1 MKRPKPP
8 ADTTLERFLR
18 KNKLKPGKVAHEA
31 NLSRQQFLRIRRGD
45 ADPGIWT
52 AMRIRDACG
61 RLLFRFVSI
70 DELIGPDDP
79 QAVRLRY
86 GRSE

>member
-1 MKRPKPP
+1 MKPNPP
-8 ADTTLERFLR
+8 AATTLERFLR
-18 KNKLKPGKVAHEA
+18 DNKLKPVKVAREA
-31 NLSRQQFLRIRRGD
+31 TISRQQFLRIRRGD

-79 QAVRLRY
+79 QAVRLRE
-86 GRSE
+86 RKSK

>member
-1 MKRPKPP
+1 M
-8 ADTTLERFLR
+8 TLERFLK
-18 KNKLKPGKVAHEA
+18 KNKLQPTKVAREA
-31 NLSRQQFLRIRRGD
+31 NVSRQQLARIRKGD

-52 AMRIRDACG
+52 AMRIRDACA

-79 QAVRLRY
+79 QAVRLRER
-86 GRSE
+86 RSK

>member
-1 MKRPKPP
+1 MKPRPP
-8 ADTTLERFLR
+8 AATTLERFLR
-18 KNKLKPGKVAHEA
+18 KNKLKQLKVAREA
-31 NLSRQQFLRIRRGD
+31 NISRQQFLRIRRGD

-61 RLLFRFVSI
+61 RLLLRFVSI

-79 QAVRLRY
+79 QAVRLRL
-86 GRSE
+86 GRPK